1 MSTSQP
7 PAIDPTAREMVAAV
21 REFVQELMRDVLR
34 MGMQGGEDATNAYAH
49 ACMENLPRRRLP
61 GLVAAHDTLAAALN
75 AASPEAPPILSLTTE
90 RPA

>member
-7 PAIDPTAREMVAAV
+7 PTVDPAVRELVAAV
-21 REFVQELMRDVLR
+21 RTFVDELMRDVLR
-34 MGMQGGEDATNAYAH
+34 MQMRGGEVVTNAYAR
-49 ACMENLPRRRLP
+49 ACMENLPERRLP
-61 GLVAAHDTLAAALN
+61 ALIAAHDTLAAALN